1 MIKYLFI
8 TLDVQDGERKHTH
21 RILHSTPGEN
31 IEFAAQRYVAAF
43 WGQGE
48 RYNKED
54 DYFWFFGEITCRLS
68 NVVELTEYE
77 YKLMSRIFS
86 GDPKRNDYFE
96 IVQKGYEAGLQREE
110 LEVNCGENGKLMI
123 AKTPEGFVVDVYNQD
138 EEVNTM
144 TVWEDDLTP
153 LPDEDDLP
161 FDSSNVSMAEKMDFI
176 DEWGQYHDE
185 VCAALGV
192 PDRRDADDIIMLDY
206 FWHSETKKWI
216 PKCASLYTER
226 QQAMADWL
234 RNKQ

>member
-1 MIKYLFI
+1 MKRLFI
-8 TLDVQDGERKHTH
+8 TLKVQDGENSHTH
-21 RILHSTPGEN
+21 RILHSTPGDN
-31 IEFAAQRYVAAF
+31 IQFAAQRYAAGF
-43 WGQGE
+43 YGDDEPE
-48 RYNKED
+48 RQD
-54 DYFWFFGEITCRLS
+54 TWWYFFSGTIAVEVERVT
-68 NVVELTEYE
+68 ELTEYE
-77 YKLMSRIFS
+77 YKLLSRIFS
-86 GDPKRNDYFE
+86 GDKDRNDYFQ
-96 IVQKGYEAGLQREE
+96 IVSKGYEAGLQREE
-110 LEVNCGENGKLMI
+110 VEINLGENGKMMI
-123 AKTPEGFVVDVYNQD
+123 YKTPEGSIVDVYSQD

-144 TVWEDDLTP
+144 TIWEDDLTP
-153 LPDEDDLP
+153 MPDEDEEP
-161 FDSSNVSMAEKMDFI
+161 FDPNNVNMTEKMDFI